1 MKNFIHLKAKLD
13 FLANQKN
20 TNHSL
25 FETPDP
31 LQIAKIHNDE
41 FIALICALFAYGNAK
56 NIVNFLKKLDFSLLN
71 LQEKQIKKELK
82 NLKYRFQNCR
92 RKNKISIWKNKTS
105 IKVEILFF
113 YKA

>member
-31 LQIAKIHNDE
+31 LQIAKIHNNE

-71 LQEKQIKKELK
+71 
-82 NLKYRFQNCR
+82 CR

-113 YKA
+113 YKP

>member
-41 FIALICALFAYGNAK
+41 FTALICALF
-56 NIVNFLKKLDFSLLN
+56 
-71 LQEKQIKKELK
+71 
-82 NLKYRFQNCR
+82 
-92 RKNKISIWKNKTS
+92 
-105 IKVEILFF
+105 
-113 YKA
+113 

>member
-56 NIVNFLKKLDFSLLN
+56 NIVNFLKKLDFSLC
-71 LQEKQIKKELK
+71 KGYFKK
-82 NLKYRFQNCR
+82 NM
-92 RKNKISIWKNKTS
+92 
-105 IKVEILFF
+105 
-113 YKA
+113 

>member
-56 NIVNFLKKLDFSLLN
+56 N
-71 LQEKQIKKELK
+71 
-82 NLKYRFQNCR
+82 
-92 RKNKISIWKNKTS
+92 
-105 IKVEILFF
+105 
-113 YKA
+113 

>member
-41 FIALICALFAYGNAK
+41 FIALICALFVRG
-56 NIVNFLKKLDFSLLN
+56 ILKRTCN
-71 LQEKQIKKELK
+71 
-82 NLKYRFQNCR
+82 YP
-92 RKNKISIWKNKTS
+92 
-105 IKVEILFF
+105 
-113 YKA
+113 